1 MLNTERILKMWRGR
15 NLTPESKI
23 IFKTLALS
31 KITFSAQVLEILN
44 QIIDTLQQIQKD
56 FSWNS

>member
-1 MLNTERILKMWRGR
+1 MLNTDRILKMWRGR
-15 NLTPESKI
+15 NLTPEGKI

-56 FSWNS
+56 FSRNS